1 MLSTFISHQQKSF
14 WRSRNKKGS
23 IAAEIVFGVLLLYFL
38 GIAVFIGFGMVKFLP
53 QVFPAQDVTTSFN
66 GLILYYFA
74 FDFIMRIQIQE
85 LPTLSIIPYL
95 HLKIPK
101 RKLISFLNAKAFF
114 SAFNLWPF
122 FIFLP
127 FCFIEIASK
136 YGGFATAM
144 YIITILSLTVFN
156 NFLAL
161 YIKRKSISNIAYTV
175 VGLSIFAALAGLEY
189 LKIISV
195 MAASDY
201 IFRHIAMYPYLGLVA
216 TLAAYCI
223 FKVNSKFLGN
233 NLYVEELSTA
243 HEKKASTDYAFL
255 NRFGKVGE
263 LAALE
268 LKLILRHK
276 RSRSSVFLGFLFL
289 FYGFF
294 FYREKAIDTDSFG
307 QMMFGAIFMT
317 GISIIIYGQFIYA
330 WQSAHFDGL
339 LANKINFKDYIK
351 AKFLLFTIACS
362 MITVLASFY
371 GFLSPKLLLL
381 HLAAYLYNI
390 GFGTVIVLYMGASNY
405 KRLDIN
411 KSASFNYQGTGATQW
426 LLAFPYTLTPILIYL
441 PFGLFGKPY
450 LGLIAV
456 ALFGLIMLLMRGY
469 WVNFLTKR
477 LELQRYK
484 MAEGYRE

>member
-23 IAAEIVFGVLLLYFL
+23 IAAEIVFGLLLLYFL
-38 GIAVFIGFGMVKFLP
+38 GVAIFIGFGMVKFLP
-53 QVFPAQDVTTSFN
+53 AVFPGQDVITSFN

-95 HLKIPK
+95 HLRIPK
-101 RKLISFLNAKAFF
+101 RKLIDFLNVKAFF

-127 FCFIEIASK
+127 FCFIEIAGK
-136 YGGFATAM
+136 YDAFATTM
-144 YIITILSLTVFN
+144 YIVTILSLTVFN

-175 VGLSIFAALAGLEY
+175 VGLAIFAALAGLEY

-195 MAASDY
+195 MSASDF
-201 IFRHIAMYPYLGLVA
+201 IFRHIALYPYWGLVA
-216 TLAAYCI
+216 TLAAFCI

-289 FYGFF
+289 FYGFV
-294 FYREKAIDTDSFG
+294 FYKEKAIASDSFG

-330 WQSAHFDGL
+330 WQSGHFDGL

-351 AKFLLFTIACS
+351 AKFLLFTIGCS
-362 MITVLASFY
+362 IITVLASFY

-390 GFGTVIVLYMGASNY
+390 GFGTVIVLYMGTSNY

-450 LGLIAV
+450 IGLITV
-456 ALFGLIMLLMRGY
+456 ALFGLVMLLMRGF

>member
-1 MLSTFISHQQKSF
+1 MLSTFLSHQQKSF

-23 IAAEIVFGVLLLYFL
+23 IAAEVVFGLLLLYFL

-53 QVFPAQDVTTSFN
+53 HVFPNQDVTTSFN
-66 GLILYYFA
+66 GFIIYYFA
-74 FDFIMRIQIQE
+74 LDFIMRIQLQE

-95 HLKIPK
+95 HLRIPK
-101 RKLISFLNAKAFF
+101 NKLIGFLNVKAFF
-114 SAFNLWPF
+114 SAFNLWPL

-127 FCFIEIASK
+127 FCFIEIAGK
-136 YGGFATAM
+136 YGAFATTM
-144 YIITILSLTVFN
+144 YIVTILSLTGFN

-175 VGLSIFAALAGLEY
+175 VGLAIFFTLGGLEY
-189 LKIISV
+189 FKVISV
-195 MAASDY
+195 MAASDF
-201 IFRHIAMYPYLGLVA
+201 IFRHIAMYPYLGLIA
-216 TLAAYCI
+216 TLAAFAI
-223 FKVNSKFLGN
+223 FKINAQFLSN

-243 HEKKASTDYAFL
+243 REKKASTDYAFL

-276 RSRSSVFLGFLFL
+276 RSRSSVFMGFLFL

-294 FYREKAIDTDSFG
+294 FYKESAINSNSFG

-339 LANKINFKDYIK
+339 LVNKINFKDYIK
-351 AKFLLFTIACS
+351 AKFLLFTIACT

-390 GFGTVIVLYMGASNY
+390 GFGTVIVLYMGTSNY

-441 PFGLFGKPY
+441 PFGLLGQPY
-450 LGLIAV
+450 IGLIVV
-456 ALFGLIMLLMRGY
+456 ALFGLVMLLMRGF

-477 LELQRYK
+477 LESQRYK